1 VNSVHSQAGYRR
13 DGVLTAVNG
22 DPADDLALKAH
33 RPAIACGTQVLEQ
46 CQPVMTVSG
55 YALHLARPA
64 GPATRQNA
72 AQVNAI
78 QFRATMDTLQ

>member
-1 VNSVHSQAGYRR
+1 M
-13 DGVLTAVNG
+13 TAVDG
-22 DPADDLALKAH
+22 DPADDLAFEAH
-33 RPAIACGTQVLEQ
+33 RPRNSLRGTQVLEQ

-55 YALHLARPA
+55 YPYASGPTGGG
-64 GPATRQNA
+64 GPATHENS